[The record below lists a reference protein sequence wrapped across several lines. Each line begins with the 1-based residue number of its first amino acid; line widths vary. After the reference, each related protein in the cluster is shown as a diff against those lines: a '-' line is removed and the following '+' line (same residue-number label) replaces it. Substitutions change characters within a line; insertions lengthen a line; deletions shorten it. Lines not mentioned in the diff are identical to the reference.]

1 MIFLLIDVVLL
12 IILIKVLVNVQD
24 SDHHHHHHHHHQQQQ
39 QQQQQLQTREQL
51 RRSNVIE
58 ILHTNSNKK
67 YGYRNTLFYGK
78 IYVVNLQSK
87 K

>member
-24 SDHHHHHHHHHQQQQ
+24 SDHHHHHHHH
-39 QQQQQLQTREQL
+39 QQLQTREQL

-58 ILHTNSNKK
+58 ILNTNSNKK

>member
-1 MIFLLIDVVLL
+1 LL

-24 SDHHHHHHHHHQQQQ
+24 SDH

-58 ILHTNSNKK
+58 ILNTNSNKK

>member
-24 SDHHHHHHHHHQQQQ
+24 SDHHHHH
-39 QQQQQLQTREQL
+39 QQQQLQTREQL

-58 ILHTNSNKK
+58 ILNTNSNKK

>member
-24 SDHHHHHHHHHQQQQ
+24 SDH

-58 ILHTNSNKK
+58 ILNTNSNKK

>member
-24 SDHHHHHHHHHQQQQ
+24 SDHHHHHHQ

-58 ILHTNSNKK
+58 ILNTNSNKK

>member
-24 SDHHHHHHHHHQQQQ
+24 SDHHHHHHH
-39 QQQQQLQTREQL
+39 QQLQTREQL

-58 ILHTNSNKK
+58 ILNTNSNKK